1 MARRALV
8 GIGTGYRASGN
19 AAMRET
25 VEEQA
30 DRSGPLRAVA
40 LELLLNSHIAR
51 SNSKAGLQAA
61 DALQQQF
68 AGTEHAAYAQ
78 VNRYFLHARA
88 GDRAAAKQA
97 LSTFTENHAAEQGRA
112 ARRADL
118 ARWLLLRQEDGT
130 SEAKPK
136 RKHATADQ
144 TANATPDQ
152 FAATSYPN
160 PFQQQATIQYE
171 LPERRRVRLTVYDAL
186 SSGLLCLTPAQR
198 DREKLPAKNTR
209 GPGAYPSALCLI
221 TTPLRPSPTAPRATS
236 PCSAPPAP
244 SARRRSRS
252 PASFRSASGCAC

>member
-1 MARRALV
+1 LGGFGVEYTTLRHEGKPGEALSLYEQVLAETAPASAMARRALV

-19 AAMRET
+19 AAMREA

-97 LSTFTENHAAEQGRA
+97 LSTFTENHAAELGRA

-118 ARWLLLRQEDGT
+118 ARWLLQRQEDGT

-144 TANATPDQ
+144 TTNATPDQ
-152 FAATSYPN
+152 FVATSYPN
-160 PFQQQATIQYE
+160 PFQQQATIRYE
-171 LPERRRVRLTVYDAL
+171 LPERRRR
-186 SSGLLCLTPAQR
+186 GPAGGR
-198 DREKLPAKNTR
+198 VLLPARSR
-209 GPGAYPSALCLI
+209 GRDAH
-221 TTPLRPSPTAPRATS
+221 RRHD
-236 PCSAPPAP
+236 
-244 SARRRSRS
+244 ARRI
-252 PASFRSASGCAC
+252 ADGDF

>member
-1 MARRALV
+1 
-8 GIGTGYRASGN
+8 
-19 AAMRET
+19 MRET

-118 ARWLLLRQEDGT
+118 ARWLLQRQEDGT

-144 TANATPDQ
+144 TTNATPDQ

-171 LPERRRVRLTVYDAL
+171 LPERRRVRLAVYDAL
-186 SSGLLCLTPAQR
+186 GRQVATLVEGA
-198 DREKLPAKNTR
+198 REAGTHRVRFGAATDLQA
-209 GPGAYPSALCLI
+209 GAYFYRLEAGGE
-221 TTPLRPSPTAPRATS
+221 THTGAMTRVE
-236 PCSAPPAP
+236 
-244 SARRRSRS
+244 
-252 PASFRSASGCAC
+252 